1 MITLGH
7 DVEFILET
15 KTGYPVSVIGL
26 IGGTKRLPKKVDL
39 GALQEDNVLAEI
51 NILPATSVNEWET
64 NTLTVISQLEKLL
77 PADLVLSNKA
87 SAIYDEMELSNPL
100 ANTFGCE
107 RDYNA
112 WQTKINPAPVLPP
125 DKKNLRTAGGHVHI
139 GYKRKLSIG
148 EKFKLIKLL
157 DSLVGIQSILI
168 DQDTTRKL
176 LYGKAGACRLKPYGV
191 EWRTPSNFW
200 VFSKELRE
208 WMYNACVFCA
218 TNLNDST
225 LDRYLTEDIEYIINT
240 NSLDAA
246 KVKYKLLPADI
257 KIGV

>member
-15 KTGYPVSVIGL
+15 KTGYPVSGIGL
-26 IGGTKRLPKKVDL
+26 IGGTKKIPRKVDL

-51 NILPATSVNEWET
+51 NILPAASV
-64 NTLTVISQLEKLL
+64 
-77 PADLVLSNKA
+77 
-87 SAIYDEMELSNPL
+87 DELELSNPL